1 MGLNGITSTADN
13 YKSTQSN
20 QTKSKDRADK
30 TKNGNNENPPSAVY
44 EKNTK
49 DGTQKV
55 VYKQDTATIA
65 QLKADAEKR
74 TRQLRDLVEKMLLK
88 QGQTFDESTMYQMLR
103 EGKVEVD
110 EETAAQARSDIAE
123 DGYWGVNQ
131 TSDRLVSFAK
141 ALTGGDPDKADEMI
155 DAVKKGFEQAGK
167 AWGGELP
174 DLCDQTLNATLD
186 KLNEWKKSVTGT
198 DSETDSQ

>member
-1 MGLNGITSTADN
+1 MGLNGITSTADS